1 MKDKKVVKIDFSRER
16 IASQADKLYNEGKF
30 VAALR
35 LAHRELEEFGGDGDV
50 YTRLSD
56 IYEGMGLHASALNWW
71 FRFLDEAEEADLPDI
86 YEGIAVNFLNLGNE
100 TQSAFYYN
108 KLIDVDDTLPEE
120 AKWDIADAFSVDKKS
135 RFRFVYPPQ
144 LADYSNELS
153 VGSKALKSGDCKRA
167 IAELDKIVKGSK
179 DYAAAKEMQAVAYLL
194 AGDAKNAELAC
205 TELLET
211 QPDDVRAQATL
222 AAVYLEQG
230 REEESL
236 ALAKRLASEK
246 QTETDDIYKVATVCC
261 ENGLHEEAYRKFC
274 LLDEKIPYDGRMLY
288 FKGVSAYKCGK
299 IEEAER
305 ALDMLCAIYPDAEV
319 AKYYLRA
326 IRNYRAGNAP
336 APELIYFYHLPQEE
350 REARCRA
357 LLQIGKASKD
367 EAQLFGLFAMRDKYF
382 EWCFDEMDGGDHDLQ
397 YLALVT
403 AVHVRADEFI
413 RDTLLDHEVAD
424 VLKVETLR
432 LLMERNE
439 DDEFGLVLCNIY
451 RRVPLM
457 RIAVGRKKRKRFV
470 EAYAKIASKFS
481 VVSDNYAIKLKESA
495 EKLYSALEE
504 YGGLDLI
511 DNTDDCACAIF
522 LLSGLKDLGG
532 NADSIAAAFGANPQK
547 VNVLVTMSLSKQHG
561 LDKNGQQKTE
571 ETTE

>member
-1 MKDKKVVKIDFSRER
+1 MKDKKAVKIDFSRER

-35 LAHRELEEFGGDGDV
+35 LAHRELVEFGGDGDV
-50 YTRLSD
+50 YTRLAD

-71 FRFLDEAEEADLPDI
+71 FRFLDEADEADLPDI

-153 VGSKALKSGDCKRA
+153 AGSKALKSGDCKRA

-179 DYAAAKEMQAVAYLL
+179 DYPAAKEMQAVGYLL
-194 AGDAKNAELAC
+194 AGDTKNAELTC
-205 TELLET
+205 NELLET
-211 QPDDVRAQATL
+211 HPDDVRAQATL

-230 REEESL
+230 REGESL
-236 ALAKRLASEK
+236 ALAKRLAAEK

-274 LLDEKIPYDGRMLY
+274 QLDEKIPYDGRMLY

-305 ALDMLCAIYPDAEV
+305 ALDMLCSIYPDAEV

-336 APELIYFYHLPQEE
+336 EPELIYFYHLPQEE

-367 EAQLFGLFAMRDKYF
+367 EAQLFGLFAMRDRYF

-457 RIAVGRKKRKRFV
+457 RIAVGRKKRKRFI
-470 EAYAKIASKFS
+470 EAYAKIASKIS
-481 VVSDNYAIKLKESA
+481 VVSDNYAIKLKDAA